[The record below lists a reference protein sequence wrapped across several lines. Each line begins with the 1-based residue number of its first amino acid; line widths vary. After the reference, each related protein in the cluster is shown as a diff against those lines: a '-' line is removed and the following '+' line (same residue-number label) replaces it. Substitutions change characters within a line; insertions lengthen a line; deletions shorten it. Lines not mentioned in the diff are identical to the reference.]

1 MLRILL
7 RRQAGNSASKVIQRA
22 TYTSIYISL
31 CVYLCV
37 CVRMCVCV
45 TVRLCPCYQQERGV
59 QDHDQQ
65 PRSGALF
72 LIEHDRFFV

>member
-37 CVRMCVCV
+37 CVRVCVCV
-45 TVRLCPCYQQERGV
+45 TVRLCPCYQQERGA

-72 LIEHDRFFV
+72 LIEHNRFFV